1 MVPPD
6 DMHSH
11 RRHDDNDDA
20 KGHRLEAAAESTF
33 AKLLNRF
40 VMPILFGVVAFFVSD
55 TLKDIR
61 SGQELQ
67 GQAITELKTEFR
79 VLTTRL
85 DEVVIRQVNANSSQ
99 LVDHEQRL
107 QALEREGRSR

>member
-1 MVPPD
+1 MVQD
-6 DMHSH
+6 DMHTH
-11 RRHDDNDDA
+11 RRRDDTDDT

-61 SGQELQ
+61 SGQEAQ
-67 GQAITELKTEFR
+67 GQAISELKTEFR

-85 DEVVIRQVNANSSQ
+85 DEVVIRQVNANSGQ
-99 LVDHEQRL
+99 LVNHEQRL
-107 QALEREGRSR
+107 QALEREGRNR